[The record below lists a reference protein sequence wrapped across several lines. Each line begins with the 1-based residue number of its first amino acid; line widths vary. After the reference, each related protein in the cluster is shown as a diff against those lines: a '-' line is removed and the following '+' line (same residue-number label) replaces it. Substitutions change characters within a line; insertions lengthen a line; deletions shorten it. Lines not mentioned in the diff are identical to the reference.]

1 MLRLVIERVWWRAMG
16 QSVTAIA
23 YGVKMDEKL
32 QERVDSRLRNKW
44 GEWHGFDSRRDPYA
58 GPNADDARRNGFD
71 VLGFVVMIDGDNSEH
86 PGAKIAYPWPS
97 IPLGDEAAIKALIG
111 KKAMAAARRK
121 WAKLQAVA
129 KAKRVKLPEPT
140 LILCTVET
148 A

>member
-1 MLRLVIERVWWRAMG
+1 MLRLEIERVWWPAMG

-32 QERVDSRLRNKW
+32 QKRADSHLRNKW
-44 GEWHGFDSRRDPYA
+44 GDWHGFDDEGIHG
-58 GPNADDARRNGFD
+58 GPNADDAMRNGFD
-71 VLGFVVMIDGDNSEH
+71 VLGFVVMIDGDNCEH
-86 PGAKIAYPWPS
+86 PGARIAYPWPS
-97 IPLGDEAAIKALIG
+97 IPLGDIAAIEAMIG
-111 KKAMAAARRK
+111 KKAMAEARRK

-129 KAKRVKLPEPT
+129 KTKRVKLPEPT